1 MEHATTVKK
10 PCSNNAGEAH
20 GTVCCNASVCSFCAP
35 LILSAALVRATVT
48 DVVAVLPDEVH
59 PGLAPSPGFR
69 PPSFSAN
76 V

>member
-1 MEHATTVKK
+1 
-10 PCSNNAGEAH
+10 
-20 GTVCCNASVCSFCAP
+20 
-35 LILSAALVRATVT
+35 
-48 DVVAVLPDEVH
+48 VLPDEVH